1 MSFNRTIYKTK
12 TSNKIKQTNNT
23 ATNILK
29 EKKHA
34 FHVDIRNIFDV
45 ATPTWQNNL
54 RLDSQLSIQPNV
66 QPNLMVMLQLS
77 IQSNLQLNIQLNL
90 QSNIQLNTRPSPSCE

>member
-12 TSNKIKQTNNT
+12 TSNKIKQTNNK
-23 ATNILK
+23 AIFYIE

-45 ATPTWQNNL
+45 ATPKWQNNL
-54 RLDSQLSIQPNV
+54 RLGSQLSIQPNL
-66 QPNLMVMLQLS
+66 QPNLTVMLQLN
-77 IQSNLQLNIQLNL
+77 IQSNLQLNL
-90 QSNIQLNTRPSPSCE
+90 QSNIQLNTRRSPSSK

>member
-29 EKKHA
+29 KKKHA
-34 FHVDIRNIFDV
+34 FHVNIRNIFDV
-45 ATPTWQNNL
+45 ATPKWQNNL

-66 QPNLMVMLQLS
+66 QPSLMVMLQLS
-77 IQSNLQLNIQLNL
+77 IQSNLQLNL
-90 QSNIQLNTRPSPSCE
+90 QSNIQLNTRPSPSSE